1 MADQGFMS
9 QGDKPVPSY
18 AYNAHQ
24 DEFGFQ
30 EGNNDVHREPT
41 GYGDTDNG
49 VGGPKSG
56 YGASKDGS
64 AFDHATREQT
74 QFGLE
79 GKTGNY
85 GRQGADPRL
94 PGTTTKT
101 NDFGDV
107 VDPFESKFDKAPH
120 GIESVPCG
128 DGWSA
133 DDTCKH
139 HNPCFES
146 SDWLLIDH
154 CLNGYGALIVR
165 FFLDI
170 KEMVGFAAPVHGSKK
185 DDLMNKIK
193 QKLPGQHELADG
205 SVTNQPDPNAPP
217 KKGMMEKIKEK
228 LPGM

>member
-1 MADQGFMS
+1 MG

-30 EGNNDVHREPT
+30 EGNNDVREPT

-56 YGASKDGS
+56 YGASKDGA
-64 AFDHATREQT
+64 AFDHATSEQT

-85 GRQGADPRL
+85 GRQGADPQL
-94 PGTTTKT
+94 PGTTTNT
-101 NDFGDV
+101 NDFGAV
-107 VDPFESKFDKAPH
+107 VDPLESKFDKAPH
-120 GIESVPCG
+120 GIETVPGG

-133 DDTCKH
+133 EDT
-139 HNPCFES
+139 S
-146 SDWLLIDH
+146 
-154 CLNGYGALIVR
+154 
-165 FFLDI
+165 
-170 KEMVGFAAPVHGSKK
+170 PVHGAKK
-185 DDLMNKIK
+185 DGLMNKIK

-205 SVTNQPDPNAPP
+205 SVTNQPDPNAP